1 MLNTFVS
8 MSLKKYIYSAFDQ
21 NSSSFTHRNFSNK
34 SKWLKKKFQNMIL
47 ICFFILLTITDDNT
61 NITEINSINN
71 NYNVT
76 LIKWLFNCTVQ
87 ATSVSS
93 EQIFS
98 VAKHTISPTRN
109 QLSIENIRAS
119 KTWYEADIIKNCSK
133 NQ

>member
-1 MLNTFVS
+1 
-8 MSLKKYIYSAFDQ
+8 
-21 NSSSFTHRNFSNK
+21 
-34 SKWLKKKFQNMIL
+34 MIL
-47 ICFFILLTITDDNT
+47 ICFTT

-71 NYNVT
+71 NHNVM
-76 LIKWLFNCTVQ
+76 LINDYLIVQ

-109 QLSIENIRAS
+109 RLSTENIRAS
-119 KTWYEADIIKNCSK
+119 LCLKTWYEADIIKNYLK